1 MTKFQNKAIVEFVTS
16 LCRATAKETIP
27 DAIREA
33 HKEIVKASL
42 KAHTFIP
49 SELYEV
55 DGDFY
60 KPNSTSLGKWHDY
73 LNSGYSILVPFR
85 VYCDSIELGQYVLQD
100 RTNTEERLKLVNSA
114 LEFLVLN
121 NELITDR
128 PNNVQLKFTNTLGIL
143 YNHLVK
149 SSGINY
155 SVEDR
160 AVNFLSSLAT
170 TNERMQV
177 LTEVFRL
184 MEEKKD
190 WLEGDI
196 LNDLLHS
203 VAYWQNTLANESNT
217 YRKAYKLPLLTDQ
230 HSVDQDATSEAQ
242 TEVSVEEE

>member
-1 MTKFQNKAIVEFVTS
+1 MNKFQNKALVEFVTS
-16 LCRATAKETIP
+16 LCRATAKESIP

-49 SELYEV
+49 EEFYEV

-60 KPNSTSLGKWHDY
+60 KPNSTTLGKWHDY

-100 RTNTEERLKLVNSA
+100 RTTTEERLKLVNSA
-114 LEFLVLN
+114 LEFLVVN

-155 SVEDR
+155 TTEDR
-160 AVNFLSSLAT
+160 AINFLSSLPT
-170 TNERMQV
+170 TEDRLAV

-184 MEEKKD
+184 MDEKKD
-190 WLEGDI
+190 WTEGED
-196 LNDLLHS
+196 LNNLLHS
-203 VAYWQNTLANESNT
+203 VAYWQNTLANESST
-217 YRKAYKLPLLTDQ
+217 YRKAYNLPPLPDEQEPTT
-230 HSVDQDATSEAQ
+230 TSEIQ